1 MQENTLPRKPGD
13 TEGYTCNF
21 SSLGKQKSLLRSYVS
36 MAMKNILVSLTFSL
50 STKKIS
56 QKTDEKM
63 LLKYLQKVVKGRGGR
78 EENNNQIYP
87 EFARIKPN

>member
-36 MAMKNILVSLTFSL
+36 MAMKNILVSLTLSL
-50 STKKIS
+50 STKKFHRK
-56 QKTDEKM
+56 QMRKC
-63 LLKYLQKVVKGRGGR
+63 Y
-78 EENNNQIYP
+78 
-87 EFARIKPN
+87 